1 MDREEQTRLFHQRL
15 LPLHVQN
22 VERNFYLE
30 TATAIMNDFPINVT
44 DEDGF
49 SFLHDICAVRN
60 PEIYEPVIRQLIE
73 RGADINVYLYGS
85 QDWWDV
91 TPIVSATKLRQLG
104 VLKFLLQY
112 GPEVQE
118 TRALAVSVRNG
129 DLDCMSILLEAGAH
143 PHGPARHFH
152 YPIDLAVV
160 HKRLHVGSL
169 VAMSYSLPRSHI
181 TSELKM
187 TTCMVTW
194 SVSLI

>member
-1 MDREEQTRLFHQRL
+1 MAIFIAL
-15 LPLHVQN
+15 L
-22 VERNFYLE
+22 
-30 TATAIMNDFPINVT
+30 
-44 DEDGF
+44 G
-49 SFLHDICAVRN
+49 
-60 PEIYEPVIRQLIE
+60 
-73 RGADINVYLYGS
+73 
-85 QDWWDV
+85 
-91 TPIVSATKLRQLG
+91 LG
-104 VLKFLLQY
+104 L
-112 GPEVQE
+112 
-118 TRALAVSVRNG
+118 
-129 DLDCMSILLEAGAH
+129 SILLEAGAH